1 MKAIQIHETG
11 SFDVLKYGDVPTPSP
26 GRGQVLIKVVSAS
39 VNFADVM
46 VRRGT
51 YPFMPPL
58 PAIPGL
64 ECSGIV
70 ESVGEEVTG
79 LHPGQHVVYLGGKC
93 YAEHVVAD
101 APSVTPIPEDLDMD
115 EAAALM
121 VNYGTAY
128 HMLHTM
134 GQVQE
139 GQIILLYAAAGGVGT
154 AVIQLAKQ
162 AGAKVIG
169 LTSSQ
174 EKQKYAVE
182 QGIDYI
188 INHRTDDVAK
198 RIEEITYGKG
208 VNLVL
213 NSVAG
218 DTFQRD
224 FQVLA
229 PFGNII
235 WFGFAAG
242 PPEGNLAEQLGAH
255 FGKSVGIKTFVIYTV
270 VQSAPELMTRSLDH
284 LFTYLGEKKIRPH
297 IQERIG
303 LSEAARAH
311 ELLET
316 GGVTGKLILKP

>member
-11 SFDVLKYGDVPTPSP
+11 SFDVLRYEEVPTPSP
-26 GRGQVLIKVVSAS
+26 GRGQVLIKVISAS

-51 YPFMPPL
+51 YPFMPAL

-64 ECSGIV
+64 ECSGII
-70 ESVGEEVTG
+70 ESVGEEVTSVR
-79 LHPGQHVVYLGGKC
+79 PGQHVVYLGEKC

-101 APSVTPIPEDLDMD
+101 AASVTPIPEDLDMD
-115 EAAALM
+115 EAAAII
-121 VNYGTAY
+121 VNYATAY

-139 GQIILLYAAAGGVGT
+139 GQTILVYAAAGGVGT
-154 AVIQLAKQ
+154 AVTQLAKQ
-162 AGAKVIG
+162 VGAKVIG
-169 LTSSQ
+169 LTSSR
-174 EKQKYAVE
+174 EKQEYAVQ

-188 INHRTDDVAK
+188 INYRTDDVAK
-198 RIEEITYGKG
+198 RITEITYGKG

-224 FQVLA
+224 LQVLA

-242 PPEGNLAEQLGAH
+242 PPEGNLAEQLAVH

-284 LFTYLGEKKIRPH
+284 LFTYLADKKIRPH

-303 LSEAARAH
+303 LPEAARAH
-311 ELLET
+311 EQLET
-316 GGVTGKLILKP
+316 GRVTGKLVLKP